1 MKAETGKYLG
11 ETVLKGENRDN
22 SLPPTGIGASSADS
36 VQCVTKELNT
46 SYRNRE
52 IGNHNSGFL
61 KPMEYD
67 VQRKIE
73 Y

>member
-1 MKAETGKYLG
+1 MKAKTGKYLG
-11 ETVLKGENRDN
+11 GTVLKGENRDN
-22 SLPPTGIGASSADS
+22 SLPPT
-36 VQCVTKELNT
+36 
-46 SYRNRE
+46 E
-52 IGNHNSGFL
+52 IGISSGFL